1 MPEQD
6 FHVGKQSI
14 SSAAVQQARVRNA
27 TLSIVNGLVL
37 FLTMA
42 SAFAEESSPQQVAAG
57 RVFAQKV
64 CAACH
69 VVTGEAGEAP
79 MLRQPAPSFL
89 AIAKRS
95 DFSPMWLRDFLKSNH
110 SWLGPREAMPNPAL
124 LDYQIDELAAYFGS
138 LKP

>member
-1 MPEQD
+1 MPKQD
-6 FHVGKQSI
+6 FHVGKQVI
-14 SSAAVQQARVRNA
+14 SSAVVQRSRIRKA
-27 TLSIVNGLVL
+27 TLSVVNGLVL
-37 FLTMA
+37 FLAMT

-57 RVFAQKV
+57 RVFAQTV

-95 DFSPMWLRDFLKSNH
+95 DFSPAWLREFLKSNH
-110 SWLGPREAMPNPAL
+110 SRLGPREAMPNPAL
-124 LDYQIDELAAYFGS
+124 LDYQIDELAAYFDS

>member
-1 MPEQD
+1 MPERD
-6 FHVGKQSI
+6 FHVGKQGI
-14 SSAAVQQARVRNA
+14 SSAAVQQPRVRKA
-27 TLSIVNGLVL
+27 TLSIVNFLVL

-42 SAFAEESSPQQVAAG
+42 PAFAEEPSPQQVAAG

-95 DFSPMWLRDFLKSNH
+95 DFSPAWLRNFLKSNH
-110 SWLGPREAMPNPAL
+110 SRLGPREAMPNPAL
-124 LDYQIDELAAYFGS
+124 LDYQIDELVAYFNS